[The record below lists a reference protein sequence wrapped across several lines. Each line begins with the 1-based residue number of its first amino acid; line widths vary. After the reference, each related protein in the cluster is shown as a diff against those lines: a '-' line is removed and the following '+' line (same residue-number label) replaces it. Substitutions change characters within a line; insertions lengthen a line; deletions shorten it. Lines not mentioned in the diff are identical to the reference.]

1 MNKSPLF
8 PLPFD
13 RSSRYLL
20 QDSRFSTS
28 QRHRTALPLSE
39 IPRTSIIMR
48 TTTLLTVASLFLIG
62 SFSLPQ
68 PESVEASRTIEDR
81 EARVAPG
88 GPLPS
93 FSDGAEWRNHHHDG
107 GEPPASNGTKIKE
120 RQEHH
125 GMPGGPPEF
134 FEHHHDG
141 SGTTSTNET
150 KIKER
155 QGPPEGGPPEGMTW
169 MEFMK
174 HRKHKG
180 GSSSQSASVPLSTG
194 TSTLNEDSTDLSTT
208 GTESN
213 STKVRMMK
221 FRD

>member
-1 MNKSPLF
+1 M
-8 PLPFD
+8 
-13 RSSRYLL
+13 
-20 QDSRFSTS
+20 
-28 QRHRTALPLSE
+28 
-39 IPRTSIIMR
+39 
-48 TTTLLTVASLFLIG
+48 
-62 SFSLPQ
+62 
-68 PESVEASRTIEDR
+68 
-81 EARVAPG
+81 
-88 GPLPS
+88 
-93 FSDGAEWRNHHHDG
+93 
-107 GEPPASNGTKIKE
+107 SN
-120 RQEHH
+120 RR
-125 GMPGGPPEF
+125 PGGPPEF

-141 SGTTSTNET
+141 SGTTSTNAT

-155 QGPPEGGPPEGMTW
+155 QGPPEGGPPEGMTYDSHVAAVPINEAW
-169 MEFMK
+169 LTSSRWTEFMK